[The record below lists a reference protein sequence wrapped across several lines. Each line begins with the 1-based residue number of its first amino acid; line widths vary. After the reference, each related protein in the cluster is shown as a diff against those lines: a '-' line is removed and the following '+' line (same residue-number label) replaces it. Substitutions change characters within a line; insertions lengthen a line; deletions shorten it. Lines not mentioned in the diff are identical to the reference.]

1 MKILSRVF
9 ALAALAALGLIN
21 TGCSKEEAAEPAAA
35 ATAAVEVETAEAATE
50 TAESSAPATETLEV
64 VEESAAVAEPE
75 DRAILLA
82 QADANDTAAP
92 ARIWKYKEG
101 EHYTRLIPT
110 HGTVG
115 GADKIEVAEVFMYS
129 CPHCYTLE
137 PYINQWAENKNPNVR
152 LVRIP
157 AIFNQLALMHAQL
170 YYTEFYLAQAG
181 KESSDLILNEPGL
194 REYPP
199 RTAANQPPTP
209 YYERGR
215 GVKYA
220 SYLKPTSENL
230 GKQWYRKVEGS
241 SIRIGNRASYAK
253 WVHGD
258 EQAAHMG
265 KGARIPKGWKKL
277 TDVAKD
283 KFTTVKRI
291 YQSWVNKAIK
301 EQKL

>member
-110 HGTVG
+110 QGTVG

-137 PYINQWAENKNPNVR
+137 PYINQWAENKDPNVR

-170 YYTEFYLAQAG
+170 YYTEFYLAQTG
-181 KESSDLILNEPGL
+181 ILKDQL
-194 REYPP
+194 AFREMVFEEFH
-199 RTAANQPPTP
+199 R
-209 YYERGR
+209 RGNR
-215 GVKYA
+215 
-220 SYLKPTSENL
+220 LTSEDAIRRLFTRAGVSEEDFNRTWGSFEVNQSL
-230 GKQWYRKVEGS
+230 RVAQDLARRYGIASVPKVVVNGKYT
-241 SIRIGNRASYAK
+241 
-253 WVHGD
+253 
-258 EQAAHMG
+258 
-265 KGARIPKGWKKL
+265 
-277 TDVAKD
+277 TDVGTAGGYSELLELID
-283 KFTTVKRI
+283 ELTAREGI
-291 YQSWVNKAIK
+291 R
-301 EQKL
+301 

>member
-1 MKILSRVF
+1 MKILNRVA
-9 ALAALAALGLIN
+9 ALAALAVLGLIN

-75 DRAILLA
+75 DRAIVLA
-82 QADANDTAAP
+82 QADADDAAAP

-110 HGTVG
+110 QGTVG

-137 PYINQWAENKNPNVR
+137 PYINQWAESKDPNVR

-170 YYTEFYLAQAG
+170 YYTEFYLAQA
-181 KESSDLILNEPGL
+181 DILKDQVAF
-194 REYPP
+194 REMVFEEFH
-199 RTAANQPPTP
+199 R
-209 YYERGR
+209 RGNR
-215 GVKYA
+215 
-220 SYLKPTSENL
+220 LTSEDAIRRLFTRAGVSEEDFNRTWGSFEVNQSL
-230 GKQWYRKVEGS
+230 RVAQDLARRYGIASVPKIVVNGKYT
-241 SIRIGNRASYAK
+241 
-253 WVHGD
+253 
-258 EQAAHMG
+258 
-265 KGARIPKGWKKL
+265 
-277 TDVAKD
+277 TDVGTAGGYSELLELID
-283 KFTTVKRI
+283 ELTAREGI
-291 YQSWVNKAIK
+291 R
-301 EQKL
+301 

>member
-1 MKILSRVF
+1 MKILNRVT

-21 TGCSKEEAAEPAAA
+21 TGCSKDEATEPAAA

-110 HGTVG
+110 QGTVG

-137 PYINQWAENKNPNVR
+137 PYINQWSENKDPNVR

-170 YYTEFYLAQAG
+170 YYTEFYLAQTG
-181 KESSDLILNEPGL
+181 ILKDQL
-194 REYPP
+194 AFREMVFEEFH
-199 RTAANQPPTP
+199 R
-209 YYERGR
+209 RGNR
-215 GVKYA
+215 
-220 SYLKPTSENL
+220 LTSEDAIRRLFTRAGVSEEDFNRTWGSFEVNQSL
-230 GKQWYRKVEGS
+230 RVAQDLARRYGIASVPKVVVNGKYT
-241 SIRIGNRASYAK
+241 
-253 WVHGD
+253 
-258 EQAAHMG
+258 
-265 KGARIPKGWKKL
+265 
-277 TDVAKD
+277 TDVGTAGGYTELLELID
-283 KFTTVKRI
+283 ELTAREGI
-291 YQSWVNKAIK
+291 R
-301 EQKL
+301 

>member
-1 MKILSRVF
+1 MKKLNRVT
-9 ALAALAALGLIN
+9 ALAALAVLGLIN

-75 DRAILLA
+75 DRAIVLA
-82 QADANDTAAP
+82 QADDTAAT

-110 HGTVG
+110 QGTVG

-137 PYINQWAENKNPNVR
+137 PYINQWAESKDPNVR

-170 YYTEFYLAQAG
+170 YYTEFYLAQTG
-181 KESSDLILNEPGL
+181 ILKDQVAF
-194 REYPP
+194 REMVFEEFH
-199 RTAANQPPTP
+199 R
-209 YYERGR
+209 RGNR
-215 GVKYA
+215 
-220 SYLKPTSENL
+220 LTSEDAIRRLFTRAGVSEEDFNRTWGSFEVNQSL
-230 GKQWYRKVEGS
+230 RVAQDLARRYGIASVPKIVVNGKYT
-241 SIRIGNRASYAK
+241 
-253 WVHGD
+253 
-258 EQAAHMG
+258 
-265 KGARIPKGWKKL
+265 
-277 TDVAKD
+277 TDVGTAGGYSELLELID
-283 KFTTVKRI
+283 ELTAREGI
-291 YQSWVNKAIK
+291 R
-301 EQKL
+301 

>member
-35 ATAAVEVETAEAATE
+35 AAAAVEVETAEAATE

-110 HGTVG
+110 QGTVG

-137 PYINQWAENKNPNVR
+137 PYINQWAENKDPNVR

-170 YYTEFYLAQAG
+170 YYTEFYLAQTG
-181 KESSDLILNEPGL
+181 ILKDQL
-194 REYPP
+194 AFREMVFEEFH
-199 RTAANQPPTP
+199 R
-209 YYERGR
+209 RGNR
-215 GVKYA
+215 
-220 SYLKPTSENL
+220 LTSEDAIRRLFTRAGVSEEDFNRTWGSFEVNQSL
-230 GKQWYRKVEGS
+230 RVAQDLARRYGIASVPKVVVNGKYT
-241 SIRIGNRASYAK
+241 
-253 WVHGD
+253 
-258 EQAAHMG
+258 
-265 KGARIPKGWKKL
+265 
-277 TDVAKD
+277 TDVGTAGGYTELLELID
-283 KFTTVKRI
+283 ELTAREGI
-291 YQSWVNKAIK
+291 R
-301 EQKL
+301 